1 MQGLPQACSCGVCF
15 ACVMGGPY
23 AVLARPGALRTFE
36 FCRPLSSAQPFTLTE
51 TREQRWEW
59 SSQQPALEQP
69 ALPMPPRGGPLRSL
83 ASKYMLSRE
92 RNAARNEP
100 VWSSAGCAPSSSLLA
115 RWRRPAELGCWR
127 TAQERC
133 TIAEVK
139 SHCRAAK
146 AVYSVREHRFA
157 VLQKS

>member
-23 AVLARPGALRTFE
+23 AVLARPDAQRTFE
-36 FCRPLSSAQPFTLTE
+36 FCSCSPQRSQFTLTE
-51 TREQRWEW
+51 TREQIWEW
-59 SSQQPALEQP
+59 LTQHPALEQLT
-69 ALPMPPRGGPLRSL
+69 LPMPPRGGPLRSL

-100 VWSSAGCAPSSSLLA
+100 VRSSAGCAPSSSLLA

-139 SHCRAAK
+139 SHSRAAK